1 MRRATSRCRSI
12 PRACTAAGSTPTA
25 AVAWRSSPTND
36 PGRPQP
42 RVDPIRVAPGLSV
55 WPAGAETACILQR
68 CMPDDT
74 MTAIGNHTIAW
85 GDTLSQIAQ
94 RAGSTVDALMALNPD
109 IRDANLIYAGASLR
123 LGGADTDGGTA
134 TAVGTQRVSGR
145 EVAAQGG
152 NAASIAQQFLGTH
165 VGELKHSGQLPM
177 QTWVPDNVNCAN
189 FVSACLQQAGVID
202 AGQGS
207 ASVDQLA
214 SNLKGDGWQT
224 VSLQNARP
232 GDVVLMQRDGQS
244 HVVLFAGFEN
254 GQPRFIGSNNVNNDG
269 TQSISWGGASGRY
282 EIITPPR

>member
-1 MRRATSRCRSI
+1 
-12 PRACTAAGSTPTA
+12 
-25 AVAWRSSPTND
+25 
-36 PGRPQP
+36 
-42 RVDPIRVAPGLSV
+42 
-55 WPAGAETACILQR
+55 
-68 CMPDDT
+68 
-74 MTAIGNHTIAW
+74 MTAIASHSIAW

-94 RAGSTVDALMALNPD
+94 RAGSTVDALMALNPHISNPD
-109 IRDANLIYAGASLR
+109 VIYAGASLR
-123 LGGADTDGGTA
+123 LGGGEGAPGGDSTSTAIGTRSVAGTDA
-134 TAVGTQRVSGR
+134 MAR
-145 EVAAQGG
+145 GG

-189 FVSACLQQAGVID
+189 FVSACLQEAGVID
-202 AGQGS
+202 ASQGS